1 MDKNRN
7 SDLVL
12 EIKYLFLLDDS
23 ILFYVLFY
31 IPVKGIKKP
40 IRLEKVYPKPR
51 TI

>member
-23 ILFYVLFY
+23 ILFYDIILY
-31 IPVKGIKKP
+31 SC
-40 IRLEKVYPKPR
+40 
-51 TI
+51 